1 MQGFIK
7 MQESDI
13 ILFVSTDIGI
23 YGHKMRNNFMTTV
36 KKYFIIAARCIIMN
50 TDNFLRGAIWKR

>member
-1 MQGFIK
+1 